1 MLSLTILSETFAIHQ
16 LPANAPVP
24 EIVSDS
30 RFYAVFRT
38 DEELSLILPSHIRVI
53 SDRVDSGW
61 SCFKVD
67 GELDFGLVGI
77 LADLAAVFAEAQI
90 PIFALSSFNT
100 DYLLVKQEK
109 VALAQA
115 ALLSAGYQ
123 VSQAEVK

>member
-1 MLSLTILSETFAIHQ
+1 
-16 LPANAPVP
+16 
-24 EIVSDS
+24 
-30 RFYAVFRT
+30 
-38 DEELSLILPSHIRVI
+38 
-53 SDRVDSGW
+53 VDSGW

-67 GELDFGLVGI
+67 GELDFSLVGI
-77 LADLAAVFAEAQI
+77 LAELAAVFAEAQI

-123 VSQAEVK
+123 VSQAEVE